1 MQMRSFARKNGVLR
15 MTMDMLRIEEGLLTS
30 QTPFE
35 MTEVVQRAWELGV
48 GRDGKV
54 VCGEKG

>member
-1 MQMRSFARKNGVLR
+1 
-15 MTMDMLRIEEGLLTS
+15 MDMLRIEEGLLTS